1 MNLQCRQHS
10 WTLHLHDRRHYNFT
24 NVYNIGNILLK
35 TILLPLKDTSARNL
49 MQNTPHIRRMYL
61 HQLKIPI
68 IFYSM
73 NATGNY
79 PLIIILILGV

>member
-1 MNLQCRQHS
+1 
-10 WTLHLHDRRHYNFT
+10 
-24 NVYNIGNILLK
+24 
-35 TILLPLKDTSARNL
+35 